1 MKRQGQHIK
10 SMNLFCTSCSSIH
23 LQGSSSFR
31 AMGEDPHR
39 STCPQPG
46 VGHVKMEQDPVVLA
60 AHAPMSS
67 ACLLSVENLVKE

>member
-10 SMNLFCTSCSSIH
+10 SMSLFCTSCSSSH

-46 VGHVKMEQDPVVLA
+46 VGRVKTEQDPMVLA
-60 AHAPMSS
+60 AHTPMSS